1 MTKLNFNVHYLDETV
16 PNLETI
22 NGNWLDVRAIEV
34 KVTRTTGEV
43 EVYDSANFDTVTY
56 EQGDILFV
64 NFGFSMDM
72 TDLET
77 GEQYVA
83 NIYPRSSL
91 FKNFKLWLTNNVG
104 CIDWNYRG
112 TNDYWC
118 GMFMAMGSGEVS
130 KGDRLCQF
138 EVRKPMPQLELHPV
152 SDLGNLNRG
161 GYGTTNKQ

>member
-22 NGNWLDVRAIEV
+22 NGNWIDTRAIEV

-72 TDLET
+72 TDLDT

-104 CIDWNYRG
+104 CIDW
-112 TNDYWC
+112 
-118 GMFMAMGSGEVS
+118 
-130 KGDRLCQF
+130 K
-138 EVRKPMPQLELHPV
+138 
-152 SDLGNLNRG
+152 
-161 GYGTTNKQ
+161 